1 MGYTLAEHLLFSTIQ
16 YVIMLFFNTYV
27 LDLSWQK
34 KQLITIVCIIFLPT
48 YLLFPFFGAMST
60 LYYLSVLAIMVYRKT
75 KVVMHVVHIFMSIIF
90 LVICDN
96 LSSVIT
102 FHLLELLHMQQ
113 LMSLGYIFF
122 LIFFSI
128 ICAIVY
134 KRIRIYT
141 IDRWILNQ
149 YVSYILIFLSI
160 STVVFIYI
168 NIMAIDHDNFYE
180 SVQNNLAMFL
190 VYLALLAMSMFVV
203 LYLAFKQY
211 KMKQRE
217 QEMQNFESYVAS
229 LEQINQDMR
238 RFKHDYI
245 NILSSLRIFIDD
257 RNYDGLHKYFYNHIL
272 EANHHE
278 QLNQQAMMMLNNLKM
293 NSLKGL
299 LTTKILQAQSHQ
311 VPFYIEVVEEI
322 SDIPV
327 EPIILNR
334 MVGIVLDNAIEA
346 AREVEKGEV
355 RVAFIRL
362 KGAVLLVVTNTYDK
376 EMNLKVHEIYQEGF
390 STKGDNRGLG
400 LANLRLMINGL
411 QHVNLNTRIRSPYFI
426 QEVEFR
432 KEYAR

>member
-1 MGYTLAEHLLFSTIQ
+1 MIEELWEMVLLSMFQCLQI
-16 YVIMLFFNTYV
+16 LFFNTYI
-27 LDLSWQK
+27 LDLSWSK
-34 KQLITIVCIIFLPT
+34 KQLLTIVLTIFLPT
-48 YLLFPFFGAMST
+48 FILFPFFGAVSI
-60 LYYLSVLAIMVYRKT
+60 LYYLSILAIMVYRKT
-75 KVVMHVVHIFMSIIF
+75 KVVMHVYHVFMSIIF

-96 LSSVIT
+96 VSSLIA
-102 FHLLELLHMQQ
+102 FHLLEWLHMQQ
-113 LMSLGYIFF
+113 LMFPGYMFF
-122 LIFFSI
+122 VIIFSI

-134 KRIRIYT
+134 KRIRTYT
-141 IDRWILNQ
+141 IDRWVLNQ

-160 STVVFIYI
+160 STVVFFYI

-190 VYLALLAMSMFVV
+190 VYLVLLAMSMFVV

-245 NILSSLRIFIDD
+245 NILSSLRTFIDD
-257 RNYDGLHKYFYNHIL
+257 RNYEGLHKYFYQHIL

-278 QLNQQAMMMLNNLKM
+278 QLNQQAMMTLNNLKI

-299 LTTKILQAQSHQ
+299 LTTKILQAQSHY
-311 VPFYIEVVEEI
+311 VPFKIEIVEEI
-322 SDIPV
+322 TEISAD
-327 EPIILNR
+327 PIVLNR
-334 MVGIVLDNAIEA
+334 LVGILLDNAIEA
-346 AREVEKGEV
+346 AREVENREV

-362 KGAVLLVVTNTYDK
+362 DGSILLVVTNTFNQELD
-376 EMNLKVHEIYQEGF
+376 LKVHEIFQEGF

-400 LANLRLMINGL
+400 LANLRQMINGL
-411 QHVNLNTRIRSPYFI
+411 QHVNLNTKISPPYFI
-426 QEVEFR
+426 QEIEFR
-432 KEYAR
+432 KE